1 VVSGCGCAYVCGS
14 SLRRNVDG
22 TSEIVHD
29 LLDSATVTSEVQRW
43 CFDDAGHGSSAPP
56 DGGAAGCRD
65 VFYDRSSCGGECI
78 PSTQYLTCHVAD
90 GGRCVP

>member
-1 VVSGCGCAYVCGS
+1 MRAAVLIASCGAALPLSPATAFGGS
-14 SLRRNVDG
+14 P
-22 TSEIVHD
+22 
-29 LLDSATVTSEVQRW
+29 
-43 CFDDAGHGSSAPP
+43 APS